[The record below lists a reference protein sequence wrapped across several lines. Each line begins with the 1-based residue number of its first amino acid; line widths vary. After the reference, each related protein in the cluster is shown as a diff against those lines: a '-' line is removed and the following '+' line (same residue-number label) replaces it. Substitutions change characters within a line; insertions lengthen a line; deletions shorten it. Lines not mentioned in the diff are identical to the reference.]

1 MPSVRAPNA
10 RPRVV
15 LKAGITLDG
24 RIGDAH
30 GASQW
35 ITSPEARAAGHGLRA
50 AHDAVLVGSGT
61 VLADDP
67 SLTTRYGQGENRQ
80 PVVVDTRL
88 RTPPGARVLTA
99 GLPPWLYC
107 AQGVRPEEP
116 LGRAQV
122 IAAPRGPSGLD
133 LSFVL
138 ADLWQRGVRSVLV
151 EGGGRIHRSLLDL
164 GVVDE
169 INLFVAPLALAGG
182 AGWLGGPPRAL
193 AGVDRWQLTDLRR
206 VGPDAWMVLAP

>member
-1 MPSVRAPNA
+1 MPSVRDPNA

-80 PVVVDTRL
+80 PVVVDTQL

-99 GLPPWLYC
+99 GLAPWLYC

-122 IAAPRGPSGLD
+122 IAAPRGPLGLD

-138 ADLWQRGVRSVLV
+138 SDLWQRGVRSVLV
-151 EGGGRIHRSLLDL
+151 EGGGRIHR
-164 GVVDE
+164 
-169 INLFVAPLALAGG
+169 
-182 AGWLGGPPRAL
+182 
-193 AGVDRWQLTDLRR
+193 
-206 VGPDAWMVLAP
+206 